1 MMMKQNHFSFLALA
15 FLTLLA
21 SCHKGVTL
29 HPSRLTTEVKK
40 ECAATMA
47 GLYDTKVRV
56 VSTIAGAE
64 RVVKIEDGK
73 RTEYFESQDSTLQL
87 KATVLDYDN
96 GMKIIL
102 HSFPVSTLAA
112 ALPDS
117 LGELRTAIAAQ
128 PDQELTLDYLFVYD
142 DLSDQL
148 YLKFSPH
155 QLSFVCQT
163 SDGRQHYMRL
173 SLKSE
178 SHTPP
183 VGELKDRVF
192 SINLGAEN
200 ILFYLSA
207 VTLYEDEQPL
217 FTFDEWNNSDFFY
230 AFVRFEGRS

>member
-1 MMMKQNHFSFLALA
+1 MMMKQNNFSFLALA

-56 VSTIAGAE
+56 VSTIAGTE

-102 HSFPVSTLAA
+102 HGFPVSTLAA

-148 YLKFSPH
+148 FLKFSPH

-173 SLKSE
+173 SLRNE
-178 SHTPP
+178 SRTL

-192 SINLGAEN
+192 SIDLGAES

-207 VTLYEDEQPL
+207 VTLFEDEKPI
-217 FTFDEWNNSDFFY
+217 FTFEEWVRPDFFY

>member
-102 HSFPVSTLAA
+102 HGFPVSTLAA

-148 YLKFSPH
+148 FLKFSPH

-173 SLKSE
+173 SLRNE
-178 SHTPP
+178 SRTP

-192 SINLGAEN
+192 SIDLGAEN
-200 ILFYLSA
+200 ILFSLSA
-207 VTLYEDEQPL
+207 VTLFEDEKPI
-217 FTFDEWNNSDFFY
+217 FTFEEWVRPDFFY